1 MIKIFRTIKRTALDF
16 APSAIVLA
24 IVVGVAAPQLPES
37 SEASAQTAL
46 DPRVYHCG
54 FDPVGAEEHR
64 FTHKLN
70 LLRAKEIAA
79 STARAAKL
87 PGPRALTVGDV
98 AVIEDDGSIVMPP
111 SKFDLKNR
119 SFLYIPEEGGYRI
132 SGERVPYNPE
142 VGARLNFFFGVDG
155 ELGAGKNDGYRQ
167 ISVPTTP
174 FTFYGVSYDT
184 INVGINGYIT
194 FGGGDTAARG
204 SVVSLASGPPRIAAL
219 WADLDVSSKGAIYYN
234 RFSDRHLISWEGAKE
249 LPAGG
254 ANTFQVTL
262 FDDGRIGIAYKKIKS
277 RAALVGLAPGGAP
290 EEAEPIDFSDPPTEV
305 LTSAFYETFSKQKR
319 LDLPQLTRAFYSEHP
334 DQFDTLFVWTD
345 FPFDNGLGV
354 ARAFNVRNDIR
365 GIGLRLFDRS
375 ETYGSSRLSTLL
387 SMGDIANNWPSDP
400 QAHVVGLNSAVSI
413 VCHEQGH
420 RWLSYVH
427 FDAEHDIKDD
437 LLGRERAH
445 WSFLMDTRTED
456 NGSFSS
462 LMEGNSWRE
471 NSSGTFTTV
480 QTAVNYFNALDLY
493 LMGLIPAEEVP
504 PITFLTVEEE
514 VKQILRSKSPVS
526 NFSLSAARKT
536 TSVAQIVEREGA
548 RVPDSTTAPK
558 KIRIAFILLT
568 EQGAAP
574 SNATLAK
581 VERYREAI
589 VRYFA
594 VATGRRGSLDSSLEP
609 GDEQ

>member
-1 MIKIFRTIKRTALDF
+1 MVASF
-16 APSAIVLA
+16 AFSAVALA
-24 IVVGVAAPQLPES
+24 IVVELAAPAIPVARLAAAATRTRLNPSQ
-37 SEASAQTAL
+37 SET
-46 DPRVYHCG
+46 YTCG
-54 FDPVGAEEHR
+54 FDPNGAEEHR
-64 FTHKLN
+64 FDHKLN
-70 LLRAKEIAA
+70 LLRTKRI
-79 STARAAKL
+79 SGRTVDAAKDT
-87 PGPRALTVGDV
+87 GPRAQTVGDV

-119 SFLYIPEEGGYRI
+119 SFLYLPEEGGYRI
-132 SGERVPYNPE
+132 SAGRLAYNTE

-155 ELGAGKNDGYRQ
+155 ELGAGKNDGYRE
-167 ISVPTTP
+167 ISVPGSP
-174 FTFYGVSYDT
+174 FTFYGVTYDT
-184 INVGINGYIT
+184 IYVGINGYIT

-204 SVVSLASGPPRIAAL
+204 SVVALAAGLPRIAAL

-234 RFSDRHLISWEGAKE
+234 RFQDRHLISWEGAKE

-262 FDDGRIGIAYKKIKS
+262 FDDGRIGVVYKKIKS
-277 RAALVGLAPGGAP
+277 RAALVGLAPGGVP
-290 EEAEPIDFSDPPTEV
+290 EEAEPIDFSDPPDEV
-305 LTSAFYETFSKQKR
+305 KSSAFYETFSRQKR
-319 LDLPQLTRAFYSEHP
+319 LDLPQLTRAFYRDHP
-334 DQFDTLFVWTD
+334 DQFDTLFIWTD

-354 ARAFNVRNDIR
+354 ARAFNVRNDIK

-375 ETYGSSRLSTLL
+375 GTYGSARLSTLL

-400 QAHVVGLNSAVSI
+400 QAHVVGLNSAISI

-427 FDAEHDIKDD
+427 FDAQHDIKDD

-445 WSFLMDTRTED
+445 WSFLMDTRTEE

-462 LMEGNSWRE
+462 LMEGNAWRE

-493 LMGLIPAEEVP
+493 LMGLVPAEEVP
-504 PITFLTVEEE
+504 PIPFLIVEDE

-526 NFSLSAARKT
+526 NFSLSATRKT

-548 RVPDSTTAPK
+548 RVPDSANAPK

-568 EQGAAP
+568 EKGASA

-589 VRYFA
+589 IRYFS
-594 VATGRRGSLDSSLEP
+594 VATGRRGSLDSSLVASA
-609 GDEQ
+609 EQ